1 MPRHPVDHQRTLA
14 HILTA
19 SRGRAGWS
27 GLVDDPLLSAARE
40 QNVALLLYQ
49 SLRVRDGWDRQPDA
63 VRDELSSIAA
73 SAALVEEVRR
83 EHGRG
88 VIDALHSAGL
98 APVIFKGSA
107 LAYRHYP
114 HAWLRPRLDTDLFI
128 RADQL
133 SAATAVLTGLGL
145 IRSLRPTGDHVTH
158 QQTWQ
163 TTTHGIRHQYD
174 VHWKLSD
181 PQAFADVISYDEA
194 SRDAVPLPAL
204 GPSARTVSDVHALL
218 IACVHRVAH
227 HFNSTSLV
235 WMYDID
241 LVARALDEPAW
252 NQLAVLAADKRIRQ
266 VCAHGLTLAQQSFGT
281 PVPPHVLTAL
291 RTSDTVEPTAVY
303 LRGDLRRVDILR
315 SDLQALTWRGRL
327 RLLREHLLP
336 APSYVLRSYGQSQPL
351 LLPFLYLH
359 RIARGAVQWFRPLR
373 NS

>member
-1 MPRHPVDHQRTLA
+1 MTRHNADHHQTLA

-19 SRGRAGWS
+19 WQNREWTGI
-27 GLVDDPLLSAARE
+27 VDDPLLDLAR
-40 QNVALLLYQ
+40 QQDVALLLYQ
-49 SLRVRDGWDRQPDA
+49 CLRVRDGWNRQPDA
-63 VRDELSSIAA
+63 VREELSRIAA

-83 EHGRG
+83 DHVCD
-88 VIDALHSAGL
+88 VIDSLHRAGL
-98 APVIFKGSA
+98 APVVFKGTA
-107 LAYRHYP
+107 LAYRHYSHP
-114 HAWLRPRLDTDLFI
+114 WLRPRLDTDLFI

-133 SAATAVLTGLGL
+133 SAAAAVLARLGL

-163 TTTHGIRHQYD
+163 TMTHGIRHQYD

-181 PQAFADVISYDEA
+181 PQAFADVISYDEV
-194 SRDAVPLPAL
+194 SRDAVQLPAL

-227 HFNSTSLV
+227 HFNSTSLL
-235 WMYDID
+235 WMYDIH
-241 LVARALDEPAW
+241 LVARAFDEAAW
-252 NQLAVLAADKRIRQ
+252 NRLAVLAAEKRIRQ
-266 VCAHGLTLAQQSFGT
+266 VCAHGLTLARQSFGT
-281 PVPPHVLTAL
+281 PVPPHVIAAL
-291 RTSDTVEPTAVY
+291 GTGDDSEPTAVY

-315 SDLQALTWRGRL
+315 SDLQALGWRGRA

-336 APSYVLRSYGQSQPL
+336 APAYILRSYGHRQPL

-373 NS
+373 S